1 MCWAVLLPLLTTRDE
16 APPEP
21 AAFAAVGDIAVRIL
35 TIISYLSVML
45 LVGAAV
51 IANASNLTWAVS
63 EGIR

>member
-1 MCWAVLLPLLTTRDE
+1 MCWAVLLPLLTTGAE
-16 APPEP
+16 GLPESAPLG
-21 AAFAAVGDIAVRIL
+21 AVGDIAVRIL
-35 TIISYLSVML
+35 TVISYLSVML